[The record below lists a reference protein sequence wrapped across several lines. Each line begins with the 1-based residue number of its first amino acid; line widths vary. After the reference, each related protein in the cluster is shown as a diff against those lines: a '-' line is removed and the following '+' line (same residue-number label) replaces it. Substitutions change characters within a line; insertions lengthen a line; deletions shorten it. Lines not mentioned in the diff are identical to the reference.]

1 MRGWGKEGDS
11 SPAPRLRHTWRLPYE
26 ATIAP
31 GCKLMLDLCAALLP
45 AIEPVS
51 QTAGNAERR
60 LLARVGLMRVA
71 TPVSAL
77 GPWARTTACRA
88 ITARTVSAARVV
100 RSPVSLQLLNPS
112 SLQALRVLPRVCA
125 GVRRGLMTSNRSIGL
140 NVLRGYPIHY
150 CNVHHPCIA
159 APRTPYCRH
168 QLEVSPSRRVRRCV
182 SSGPTGNRHR
192 RRWARVLVKACIDR
206 CLQLT

>member
-1 MRGWGKEGDS
+1 MRGWGKEGDRS
-11 SPAPRLRHTWRLPYE
+11 AAPRLRHTWRLPYE

-71 TPVSAL
+71 IPVSAL

-100 RSPVSLQLLNPS
+100 RSPVSLHMLNPS
-112 SLQALRVLPRVCA
+112 YLQALRVLPRVCA
-125 GVRRGLMTSNRSIGL
+125 GVRRGLMTPNRSIGL
-140 NVLRGYPIHY
+140 TVLRGVILFTTAMCIIPVLLHRAYPIAGTNSKYLHLG
-150 CNVHHPCIA
+150 A
-159 APRTPYCRH
+159 
-168 QLEVSPSRRVRRCV
+168 CV
-182 SSGPTGNRHR
+182 DACPQAQQEIGTGVDGRE
-192 RRWARVLVKACIDR
+192 
-206 CLQLT
+206 CL